1 MLAHGKEYKQVT
13 IFERLIQL
21 GKHVII
27 VLLSQNRNVTGAFG
41 GIISTVISW

>member
-1 MLAHGKEYKQVT
+1 MLAYGKEYKQVT

-27 VLLSQNRNVTGAFG
+27 VLLSQNRNVRWSMVMVF
-41 GIISTVISW
+41 I